1 MRKSILAVMLIATA
15 LCVACKQKGGSNVN
29 GPVPTDT
36 LETATV
42 SVTLDTLLRA
52 PYALEVNLEM
62 EYVTDGRLSEEVRNK
77 INYEI
82 IVGCLGDD
90 YAGAKIDEIEP
101 RVTADLVAQFSE
113 YLWDDETGEPLI
125 DWFDSDSE
133 VVYSSWHLVS
143 AVGYEAPKGYISYTL
158 GGDEYHYGAAHGYY
172 YIGSMLFDLATGDL
186 VHEDD
191 LFVEGYR
198 PKLTE
203 LLETYVV
210 NFEDYEEDFLLVDS
224 IEPNDNFSV
233 NEDGITYFFNPYEIT
248 AYAYGI
254 VDITIPWDALK
265 EILKPDLN
273 FTF

>member
-1 MRKSILAVMLIATA
+1 MLIATA
-15 LCVACKQKGGSNVN
+15 FCVACKQKGGSNVA

-42 SVTLDTLLRA
+42 SVVLDTILRA

-62 EYVTDGRLSEEVRNK
+62 EYVTDVRLSEEVRRK
-77 INYEI
+77 INSEI

-90 YAGAKIDEIEP
+90 YAGAQIDEIQP
-101 RVTADLVAQFSE
+101 RVTEDLVAQFGEFLWEDGSE
-113 YLWDDETGEPLI
+113 DLFLDGFDENHET
-125 DWFDSDSE
+125 
-133 VVYSSWHLVS
+133 VYSSWHLVS

-172 YIGSMLFDLATGDL
+172 YIGSMLFDLATGNL

-210 NFEDYEEDFLLVDS
+210 NFEYYEEDFLLVDS